1 MPLLFNSIS
10 HGDIPFG
17 FFNIETDMVLLN
29 DHFLFA
35 EDMAGHVSRLAES
48 PLNGSIETAWE
59 AYVLRADLIGNLM
72 GAIAGVDLR
81 GFIGEVYSHFPF
93 PHEPDKFRQNPEG
106 YGTRGLIEGIVTR
119 YTTPTMVPVVIEG
132 GDLTIVIGPYRF
144 SRPGFERLLEY
155 LWFGGY
161 PRWKEMMRPPYI
173 IAMKEAV
180 EQSSNPFFAAM
191 TPGRWSS

>member
-1 MPLLFNSIS
+1 MPLLFNSTS

-48 PLNGSIETAWE
+48 PLIGDIETAWE
-59 AYVLRADLIGNLM
+59 IYVLREDGIGNLM

-81 GFIGEVYSHFPF
+81 GFIGEVYGHFPF

-106 YGTRGLIEGIVTR
+106 YRTRGLIEGIVGR
-119 YTTPTMVPVVIEG
+119 YAAPGMVPVVIDG
-132 GDLTIVIGPYRF
+132 AGLTIAVGPYRF

-161 PRWKEMMRPPYI
+161 PRWKEMVRPPYI
-173 IAMKEAV
+173 LAMREAV
-180 EQSSNPFFAAM
+180 GRSSNPFFAAM
-191 TPGRWSS
+191 APGRWSS